1 LEISRT
7 RQGAVT
13 VVKPAGP
20 LVGSD
25 SEQFALALGE
35 VAAESLG
42 RFVVDASAVAFADS
56 RGLEVL
62 VEAGLEQSG
71 RGQALRLC
79 GAGETLREVLELT
92 DLAGMFEHYA
102 DVNTGVRSFL

>member
-1 LEISRT
+1 
-7 RQGAVT
+7 
-13 VVKPAGP
+13 
-20 LVGSD
+20 
-25 SEQFALALGE
+25 
-35 VAAESLG
+35 
-42 RFVVDASAVAFADS
+42 
-56 RGLEVL
+56 

-71 RGQALRLC
+71 RGLALRLC